1 MNPPL
6 AVGYL
11 RKHWLLIVVCFFLL
25 LVVYNFNTI
34 VYLLTSNKN
43 VETTIRA
50 DALQTRMYFSPASG
64 DYNTG
69 DLIAV
74 SVLLDS
80 TKDAVNTVGGEIAF
94 PTDKLAIKSI
104 STKNS
109 IDTFWVPVN
118 PYFSTT
124 TNTIIFSGGLP
135 TPGFLGIA
143 GNVLTVVFQAKAP
156 GSVELSLINTS
167 TLANNGLGTA
177 LTVPNQ
183 LADFNIVTP
192 PTISY
197 PVGDLNHDRKVNL
210 SDLSI
215 LIANWGIPKDKEA
228 DLDGDGVVDTKDLSI
243 MLSKLTLLVP

>member
-1 MNPPL
+1 MNP
-6 AVGYL
+6 AVEHLKKY
-11 RKHWLLIVVCFFLL
+11 WLVLLVFFLL
-25 LVVYNFNTI
+25 FLVAYNFNI
-34 VYLLTSNKN
+34 IAYLLSPNKN
-43 VETTIRA
+43 VAVNIQA

-64 DYNTG
+64 NYNTG

-80 TKDAVNTVGGEIAF
+80 TKDAVNAVGGEIAF

-143 GNVLTVVFQAKAP
+143 GNVVTVVFQAKAP
-156 GSVELSLINTS
+156 GPIELSLVNTS
-167 TLANNGLGTA
+167 VLANDGLGTA

-183 LADFNIVTP
+183 LADFKIVTP

-197 PVGDLNHDRKVNL
+197 PVGDLNHDGRVDL
-210 SDLSI
+210 TDLSI

-228 DLDGDGVVDTKDLSI
+228 DLNGDGVVDAKDLSI
-243 MLSKLTLLVP
+243 LLSKLTVLVP